1 MSAPGR
7 TRPQQTEA
15 TTPAPPRHRERREQ
29 REQHV
34 PHEHL
39 EHRAVP
45 PRPPLSAPAPLLDTT
60 LDQLRT
66 LVAVHATG
74 TALAAARLLD
84 REQSSVQKQLDTLNR
99 NFRAM
104 CGEPLVVKQGRGRDV
119 LFTGTGEAL
128 VDMAHT
134 TLGDWAERIRA
145 CRNRVDGTLTVG
157 TTRYTL
163 GLMADACADIADE
176 LQQRGVELKVEHV
189 RTRNFLERLRAKEID
204 LVCGSVVA
212 RVGADAAPE
221 DCEVMELARGDLH
234 LLTNL
239 PADRVPE
246 GPVPVDALPS
256 LPLAVPSS
264 GLIADFLR
272 TWFGPG
278 YRDRLTIAAEIDAVP
293 FGLELL
299 SSRLPLHGC
308 MLVTEGIGRAVRE
321 GRIPGGDGLRVLP
334 VVDDRAGPGAATE
347 HVVGI
352 FVRKGELARL
362 ATDHPLNLLWQAI
375 ARRIHTERFPAHE

>member
-1 MSAPGR
+1 MSALGR
-7 TRPQQTEA
+7 TRPPQ
-15 TTPAPPRHRERREQ
+15 TTPAAKAISAP
-29 REQHV
+29 
-34 PHEHL
+34 
-39 EHRAVP
+39 
-45 PRPPLSAPAPLLDTT
+45 PPLSAPAPLLDTT

-134 TLGDWAERIRA
+134 TLGDWAERIRD
-145 CRNRVDGTLTVG
+145 CRNRVDRTLTVG

-163 GLMADACADIADE
+163 SLIADACADIADE
-176 LQQRGVELKVEHV
+176 LRVQGVELKVEHV

-204 LVCGSVVA
+204 LVCGSVVT
-212 RVGADAAPE
+212 RVGAPAAPE
-221 DCEVMELARGDLH
+221 DCEVMELARGGLY

-239 PADRVPE
+239 PADRVPD
-246 GPVPVDALPS
+246 GRPVPVGMLPS
-256 LPLAVPSS
+256 LPLAVPDT

-272 TWFGPG
+272 TWFGPA
-278 YRDRLTIAAEIDAVP
+278 YRDRLTISAEIDAVP

-321 GRIPGGDGLRVLP
+321 GRIPGGAGLRVLP
-334 VVDDRAGPGAATE
+334 IVDDRADPGNAAE
-347 HVVGI
+347 HAVGI
-352 FVRKGELARL
+352 FVRKGERGRVA
-362 ATDHPLNLLWQAI
+362 ADHPLNLLWNAI
-375 ARRIHTERFPAHE
+375 ARRIHGTERAAEE